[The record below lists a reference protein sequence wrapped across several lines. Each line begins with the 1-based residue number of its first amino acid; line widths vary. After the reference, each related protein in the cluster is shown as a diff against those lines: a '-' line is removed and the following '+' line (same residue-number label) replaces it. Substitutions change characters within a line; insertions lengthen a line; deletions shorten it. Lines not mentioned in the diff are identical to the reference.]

1 MKKFALHVDHFIPNE
16 TAQVVKLH
24 LEVVSHGAGP
34 CASSYEY
41 AIIEFIV
48 RLLGL

>member
-24 LEVVSHGAGP
+24 LEVVSHGAGHHAFQDDP
-34 CASSYEY
+34 
-41 AIIEFIV
+41 AII
-48 RLLGL
+48 